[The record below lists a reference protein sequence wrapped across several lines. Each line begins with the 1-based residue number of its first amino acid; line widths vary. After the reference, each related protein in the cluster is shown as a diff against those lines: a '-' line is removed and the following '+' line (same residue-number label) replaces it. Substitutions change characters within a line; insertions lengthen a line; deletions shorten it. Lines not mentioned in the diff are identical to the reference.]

1 MEIFVEI
8 LNKNFIF
15 FYTKYSNILVKKFK
29 EKKENLTFLPKVD
42 FKSCDI
48 KSAKSFQKSCMG
60 LALREEALA
69 GTSAKDVSFFL
80 DGYPKKIN
88 GNLFSNIDIQE
99 ENERKW
105 TF

>member
-1 MEIFVEI
+1 
-8 LNKNFIF
+8 
-15 FYTKYSNILVKKFK
+15 
-29 EKKENLTFLPKVD
+29 
-42 FKSCDI
+42 
-48 KSAKSFQKSCMG
+48 MG